1 MLHVPLVPVFH
12 HFLALGFEGFEVLRR
27 QVGQLLPVEVV
38 PNCEAEETPTVP
50 VVEVV
55 TGGDGILDT
64 VEG

>member
-12 HFLALGFEGFEVLRR
+12 HFLALGFERFEVLRR

-38 PNCEAEETPTVP
+38 PNCEAQETPTVP

-55 TGGDGILDT
+55 AGGDGILDT